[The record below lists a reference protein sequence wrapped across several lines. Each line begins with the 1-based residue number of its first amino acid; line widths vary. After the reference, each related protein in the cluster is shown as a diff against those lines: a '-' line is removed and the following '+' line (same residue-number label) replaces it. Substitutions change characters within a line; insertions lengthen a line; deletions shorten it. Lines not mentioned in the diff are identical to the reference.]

1 MTETFVYAFVEGKH
15 TYYVEASNV
24 DQAFAKLRK
33 AEQYDYM
40 DNQLFEARTG
50 HERFNVD
57 DVDEVASKTVNFEL

>member
-1 MTETFVYAFVEGKH
+1 MTETFVYAFVDSKH

-33 AEQYDYM
+33 AEKYDYR
-40 DNQLFEARTG
+40 DSQLFEARAR

-57 DVDEVASKTVNFEL
+57 DVDETACKAVKFEI